1 MADQD
6 TTAMLAVVKN
16 DLGITHNKKDSSLTT
31 AIETAAR
38 RLSMIGVDSVNLD
51 DPTTE
56 TAVLLFCRHWLN
68 FQGDGER
75 YLELFE
81 RLANAMSHASEYRAL
96 MEDAGDE

>member
-1 MADQD
+1 MAEQD

-16 DLGITHNKKDSSLTT
+16 DLGIRHNKKDSSLTT
-31 AIETAAR
+31 AIETAAQ
-38 RLSMIGVDSVNLD
+38 RLSMIGVNVIDLN

-56 TAVLLFCRHWLN
+56 TAVLLFVRHWEN

-81 RLANAMSHASEYRAL
+81 RLANAMSHALEYRAIA
-96 MEDAGDE
+96 EDLGHE